1 MAKSSKDTP
10 SFTYLIEKKRDGG
23 EFTDEEIR
31 SIVDSILDEEMPEFQ
46 QAAWVMTTF
55 FQGMSAQEIAFFAE
69 EMMLSGEVIEMMD
82 VSRPKIEKYSTGGVG
97 DKTSLVLGPLSAAA
111 GVAMPLMNG
120 DDEEFLTSNSEK
132 LKAIPKVKTDID
144 LEDFTTQVRKLGCAF
159 ADLHEEISPVE
170 SILYELRKK
179 IGAIPSIPFIT
190 AGTLSRKLAAGAEGV
205 VVDIKWGKGSFIKD
219 AEDAKQLARSLTR
232 VGRTLKRRCVA
243 LVTDNNQPL
252 GTCVGPSLELK
263 EAIELLK
270 GEGPEDL
277 QDLVMKLG
285 MEIVRLAGVAGST
298 LSAKQTVR
306 KHLEDGSA
314 LEKLKDV
321 VEYQGGDPKFIDDP
335 EKLPKAKH
343 TKKLPAPKRGY
354 VHTIDAG
361 QLARG
366 VQILVHGEDGKKFDP
381 ACGVAELCKV
391 GTQMKQ
397 GEALMIIHYNDEKRL
412 KVAMDYFKA
421 AYRLAPKRPNPAPL
435 VVERVA

>member
-1 MAKSSKDTP
+1 
-10 SFTYLIEKKRDGG
+10 
-23 EFTDEEIR
+23 
-31 SIVDSILDEEMPEFQ
+31 
-46 QAAWVMTTF
+46 MTTF

-97 DKTSLVLGPLSAAA
+97 DKTTLVLGPLSAAA

-120 DDEEFLTSNSEK
+120 DDEEFLSSNSEK
-132 LKAIPKVKTDID
+132 LKAIPKVKTAMD
-144 LEDFTTQVRKLGCAF
+144 LEEFSTQVRKLGCAF

-205 VVDIKWGKGSFIKD
+205 VVDIKWGKGSFIKN
-219 AEDAKQLARSLTR
+219 AEDAKQLARALTR

-306 KHLEDGSA
+306 KHLEDGTA
-314 LEKLKDV
+314 LEKLKEV
-321 VEYQGGDPKFIDDP
+321 VEYQGGDSKVIDDP

-366 VQILVHGEDGKKFDP
+366 VQILVNGEGKKFDP

-397 GEALMIIHYNDEKRL
+397 GEPLMIIHYNDEKRL

>member
-1 MAKSSKDTP
+1 M
-10 SFTYLIEKKRDGG
+10 
-23 EFTDEEIR
+23 
-31 SIVDSILDEEMPEFQ
+31 
-46 QAAWVMTTF
+46 
-55 FQGMSAQEIAFFAE
+55 
-69 EMMLSGEVIEMMD
+69 
-82 VSRPKIEKYSTGGVG
+82 
-97 DKTSLVLGPLSAAA
+97 
-111 GVAMPLMNG
+111 
-120 DDEEFLTSNSEK
+120 
-132 LKAIPKVKTDID
+132 
-144 LEDFTTQVRKLGCAF
+144 
-159 ADLHEEISPVE
+159 
-170 SILYELRKK
+170 
-179 IGAIPSIPFIT
+179 
-190 AGTLSRKLAAGAEGV
+190 
-205 VVDIKWGKGSFIKD
+205 
-219 AEDAKQLARSLTR
+219 
-232 VGRTLKRRCVA
+232 
-243 LVTDNNQPL
+243 